1 MLAPPINRFEDGMK
15 SPLRPLYDW
24 TMAKAADRRALHWLA
39 GISFVE
45 SSFFPIPPDIM
56 LIPMVLAE
64 RSRAWLI
71 AGVCTVA
78 SVAGGFLGY
87 AIGYFLFEAI
97 GQPIVEFYG
106 LQDAFAKFQ
115 TYYAEYGAIIVFG
128 FGLTPLPYKAITIAS
143 GVAMLNPLAFGLA
156 SLSSRGLRFFLEA
169 TLLYWAGPPVRAFI
183 ETKLELV
190 TLAAFVLLLGGFI
203 ALKYLF

>member
-1 MLAPPINRFEDGMK
+1 MK

-24 TMAKAADRRALHWLA
+24 TMAKAADRRALPWLA

-45 SSFFPIPPDIM
+45 SSFFPIPPDVM

-64 RSRAWLI
+64 RRRAWLI
-71 AGVCTVA
+71 AGVCTLA
-78 SVAGGFLGY
+78 SITGGFLGY

-97 GQPIVEFYG
+97 GQPIIDFYG
-106 LQDAFAKFQ
+106 LQDAFAEFQ

-128 FGLTPLPYKAITIAS
+128 FGLTPLPYKVITIAS

-156 SLSSRGLRFFLEA
+156 SLTSRGLRFFVEA
-169 TLLYWAGPPVRAFI
+169 ALLYWAGPPVRAFI

-190 TLAAFVLLLGGFI
+190 TAATFVLLLGGFV

>member
-1 MLAPPINRFEDGMK
+1 MK
-15 SPLRPLYDW
+15 SPLKPLYDW
-24 TMAKAADRRALHWLA
+24 TMAKAADRRALPWLA
-39 GISFVE
+39 GVSFVE
-45 SSFFPIPPDIM
+45 SSFFPIPPDVM

-64 RSRAWLI
+64 RNRAWLI
-71 AGVCTVA
+71 AGVCTLA
-78 SVAGGFLGY
+78 SVIGGFLGY

-97 GQPIVEFYG
+97 GQPIIDFYG

-128 FGLTPLPYKAITIAS
+128 FGLTPLPYKVITIAS
-143 GVAMLNPLAFGLA
+143 GVAMLNPLAFAVA
-156 SLSSRGLRFFLEA
+156 SVASRGLRFFLEA
-169 TLLYWAGPPVRAFI
+169 ILLYFAGPPVRAFI

>member
-1 MLAPPINRFEDGMK
+1 MK

-24 TMAKAADRRALHWLA
+24 TMAKAADRRALPWLA

-45 SSFFPIPPDIM
+45 SSFFPIPPDVM

-64 RSRAWLI
+64 RRRAWLI
-71 AGVCTVA
+71 AGICTLA
-78 SVAGGFLGY
+78 SIAGGFLGY

-97 GQPIVEFYG
+97 GQPIIDFYG
-106 LQDAFAKFQ
+106 LREAFAKFQ

-128 FGLTPLPYKAITIAS
+128 FGLTPLPYKVITIAS

-156 SLSSRGLRFFLEA
+156 SFASRGLRFFLEA
-169 TLLYWAGPPVRAFI
+169 ALLYWAGPPVRAFI

-190 TLAAFVLLLGGFI
+190 TLASFVLLLGGFI

>member
-1 MLAPPINRFEDGMK
+1 MK

-24 TMAKAADRRALHWLA
+24 TMAKAADRRALPWLA

-71 AGVCTVA
+71 AGVCTAA

-87 AIGYFLFEAI
+87 AIGFFLFEAI

-115 TYYAEYGAIIVFG
+115 TYYSEYGAIIVFG
-128 FGLTPLPYKAITIAS
+128 FGLTPLPYKVITIAS

-156 SLSSRGLRFFLEA
+156 SVASRGLRFFLEA
-169 TLLYWAGPPVRAFI
+169 ILLYWAGPPVRAFI

>member
-1 MLAPPINRFEDGMK
+1 MK

-24 TMAKAADRRALHWLA
+24 TMAKAADRRALPWLA
-39 GISFVE
+39 GVSFVE

-87 AIGYFLFEAI
+87 VIGFFLFEAI

-115 TYYAEYGAIIVFG
+115 SYYAEYGAIIVFG
-128 FGLTPLPYKAITIAS
+128 FGLTPLPYKVITIAS

-156 SLSSRGLRFFLEA
+156 SVSSRGLRFFLEA

-190 TLAAFVLLLGGFI
+190 TLAAFVLLFGGFI